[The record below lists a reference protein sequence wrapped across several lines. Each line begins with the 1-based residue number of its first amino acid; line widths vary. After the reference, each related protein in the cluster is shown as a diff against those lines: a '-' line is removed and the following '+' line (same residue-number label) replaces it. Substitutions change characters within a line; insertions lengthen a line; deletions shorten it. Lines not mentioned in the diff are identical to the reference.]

1 MVCQVGDRI
10 LSVSSSNRL
19 SGVADRPST
28 QVDVPG
34 EKTSCA
40 FVPGNYT
47 VYVLDSDEQFCS
59 ELTALL
65 ERAGYRVQ
73 AFQSACD
80 LITAVTAHPENAGVI
95 TEMELPGMTGLDLIS
110 RFRKENLRVP
120 VMILTSLGDVA
131 TAVRAMRARVAD
143 YLLKPYVERDLINR
157 LRIAL
162 LKQYQPYEPSYCY

>member
-1 MVCQVGDRI
+1 MP
-10 LSVSSSNRL
+10 
-19 SGVADRPST
+19 A
-28 QVDVPG
+28 
-34 EKTSCA
+34 
-40 FVPGNYT
+40 NYT
-47 VYVLDSDEQFCS
+47 VYVLDSDEQFCQ

-73 AFQSACD
+73 AFQSAGD
-80 LITAVTAHPENAGVI
+80 LINAVTAHPENAGVI

-120 VMILTSLGDVA
+120 IMILTRLGDVA

-162 LKQYQPYEPSYCY
+162 LKQYEPYEPSYCY

>member
-1 MVCQVGDRI
+1 M
-10 LSVSSSNRL
+10 
-19 SGVADRPST
+19 
-28 QVDVPG
+28 
-34 EKTSCA
+34 
-40 FVPGNYT
+40 PGNYT

-73 AFQSACD
+73 AFQSAGD

-120 VMILTSLGDVA
+120 VMILTRLGDVA

-162 LKQYQPYEPSYCY
+162 LKQYEHYEPVYC

>member
-1 MVCQVGDRI
+1 M
-10 LSVSSSNRL
+10 
-19 SGVADRPST
+19 
-28 QVDVPG
+28 
-34 EKTSCA
+34 
-40 FVPGNYT
+40 PGNYT
-47 VYVLDSDEQFCS
+47 VYVLDSDQQFCS

-65 ERAGYRVQ
+65 ERAGYRVR
-73 AFQSACD
+73 AFQSAGD

-110 RFRKENLRVP
+110 RFRTENLRVP
-120 VMILTSLGDVA
+120 VMILTRLGDVA

>member
-1 MVCQVGDRI
+1 MP
-10 LSVSSSNRL
+10 
-19 SGVADRPST
+19 A
-28 QVDVPG
+28 
-34 EKTSCA
+34 
-40 FVPGNYT
+40 NYT
-47 VYVLDSDEQFCS
+47 VYVLDSDEQFCQ

-73 AFQSACD
+73 AFQSAGD
-80 LITAVTAHPENAGVI
+80 LINAVTAHPENAGVI

-120 VMILTSLGDVA
+120 VMILTRLGDVA

-162 LKQYQPYEPSYCY
+162 LKQYEPYEPSYCY

>member
-1 MVCQVGDRI
+1 M
-10 LSVSSSNRL
+10 
-19 SGVADRPST
+19 
-28 QVDVPG
+28 
-34 EKTSCA
+34 
-40 FVPGNYT
+40 PGNYT

-120 VMILTSLGDVA
+120 VMILTRLGDVA